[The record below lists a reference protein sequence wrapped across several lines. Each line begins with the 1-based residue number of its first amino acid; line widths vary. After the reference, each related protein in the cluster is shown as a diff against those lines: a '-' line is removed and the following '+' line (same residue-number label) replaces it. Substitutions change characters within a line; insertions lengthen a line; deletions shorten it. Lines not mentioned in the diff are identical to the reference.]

1 MRRSDAQR
9 GYSVLE
15 VLVALVV
22 LMSAMAGTY
31 GLLLQ
36 SSRVNKRQ
44 QLTASAQSDAR
55 TCLAMVVA
63 KLRSAGWDPSVAGIQ
78 VVQTDTNLGDN
89 VSEIE
94 IFADLDADGDTDGLD
109 EQVMIRHSVD
119 RIEWRRSASGSF
131 EILAVGISNDAD
143 GNGTP
148 EPMFNPDSTPNPT
161 SVMVQITAEAPAPD
175 PISGLPIRYTVSSE
189 VVLRRTL

>member
-1 MRRSDAQR
+1 MVEA
-9 GYSVLE
+9 LI
-15 VLVALVV
+15 ALVV
-22 LMSAMAGTY
+22 LTVAMASIY
-31 GLLLQ
+31 GLMLQ
-36 SSRVNKRQ
+36 SSRLNKRQ
-44 QLTASAQSDAR
+44 QLTANTQSDAR

-63 KLRSAGWDPSVAGIQ
+63 KLRSAGWDPSIAGIQ
-78 VVQTDTNLGDN
+78 VVQTDTDLGDN

-94 IFADLDADGDTDGLD
+94 VFADLDADGDTDGLD
-109 EQVMIRHSVD
+109 EQVLIRHSAG

-131 EILAVGISNDAD
+131 ETLAVGISNDSD

-161 SVMVQITAEAPAPD
+161 RVVVQITAEAPAPD